1 MTIKPS
7 ISLSI
12 SVVCYNSPPDEVK
25 QLLESLLNAILYLG
39 QSQTLS
45 VTPIYLVDN
54 SDQTPL
60 SLDIFAEFGALCTEL
75 KVDLRHLYGQGNVG
89 YGRAHNLVLEKLDS
103 DYHLILNP
111 DVVLE
116 EAALLEAISFIN
128 YKRGIVMLSP
138 NAKDSLGAK
147 QYLCKR
153 YPSVFTLLVRG
164 FFPEFLRSLFRK
176 RLARYEMHELD
187 EKEVSE
193 DIPLVSGCFM
203 FVRTEALKE
212 VGGFDE
218 FYFLYFEDF
227 DLSIRI
233 GKLGKIAYAPNV
245 RIVHHGGN
253 AAKKGFRHLKMFI
266 QSGIRFFNKHGW
278 QLFKQS

>member
-1 MTIKPS
+1 VTIKPS

-25 QLLESLLNAILYLG
+25 KLLESLLKAIQYLG
-39 QSQTLS
+39 QSQHLS

-60 SLDIFAEFGALCTEL
+60 SLDIFADFGELCTEL
-75 KVDLRHLYGQGNVG
+75 KVDLRHLHGQGNVG

-103 DYHLILNP
+103 DCHLILNP

-116 EAALLEAISFIN
+116 EAALGEALNSIEDKSG
-128 YKRGIVMLSP
+128 RVMLSP
-138 NAKDSLGAK
+138 NAKNSSGGK

-153 YPSVFTLLVRG
+153 YPSVFILLVRG
-164 FFPEFLRSLFRK
+164 FFPDFLRRLFRK

-187 EKEVSE
+187 ENEISE
-193 DIPLVSGCFM
+193 NIPLVSGCFM

-212 VGGFDE
+212 AGGFDE
-218 FYFLYFEDF
+218 HYFLYFEDF

>member
-1 MTIKPS
+1 MPTKPS

-60 SLDIFAEFGALCTEL
+60 SLDTFAEFKMLCTEL
-75 KVDLRHLYGQGNVG
+75 KVDLRHLHGQGNIG
-89 YGRAHNLVLEKLDS
+89 YGQAHNLVLEKLDS
-103 DYHLILNP
+103 HYHLILNP
-111 DVVLE
+111 DVVVE
-116 EAALLEAISFIN
+116 ETALAEALSFIED
-128 YKRGIVMLSP
+128 KPSRIMLSP
-138 NAKDSLGAK
+138 RAKDSSGEK

-164 FFPEFLRSLFRK
+164 FFPEFLRRLFRK

-193 DIPLVSGCFM
+193 GILLVSGCFM

-212 VGGFDE
+212 AGGFDE
-218 FYFLYFEDF
+218 HYFLYFEDF

>member
-1 MTIKPS
+1 MPTKPS

-12 SVVCYNSPPDEVK
+12 SVVCYNSSPDEVR

-60 SLDIFAEFGALCTEL
+60 SLDIFAEFRALCTEL

-164 FFPEFLRSLFRK
+164 FFPEFLTRLFRK

-203 FVRTEALKE
+203 FVRTETLKE

-233 GKLGKIAYAPNV
+233 GKLGKIAYAPKV

>member
-1 MTIKPS
+1 MPTKPS

-39 QSQTLS
+39 QSQPLS

-60 SLDIFAEFGALCTEL
+60 SLDIFADFEGQCTEL
-75 KVDLRHLYGQGNVG
+75 KVDIRHLQGQGNVG
-89 YGRAHNLVLEKLDS
+89 YGRAHNLVIEKLDS

-116 EAALLEAISFIN
+116 EAALSEAINSLED
-128 YKRGIVMLSP
+128 KPGRVLLSP
-138 NAKDSLGAK
+138 SAKNNLGEK

-153 YPSVFTLLVRG
+153 YPSVFILGVRG
-164 FFPEFLRSLFRK
+164 FFPIFLRRLFRK
-176 RLARYEMHELD
+176 RLDRYEMQELD
-187 EKEVSE
+187 ENEISE
-193 DIPLVSGCFM
+193 NISLVSGCFM
-203 FVRTEALKE
+203 FVRTKALKE

-218 FYFLYFEDF
+218 HYFLYFEDF

-233 GKLGKIAYAPNV
+233 GKLGKVVYAPRV

-253 AAKKGFRHLKMFI
+253 AAGKGFHHLKMFI

-278 QLFKQS
+278 

>member
-1 MTIKPS
+1 VTIKPS

-12 SVVCYNSPPDEVK
+12 SVVCYNSPPDEVR
-25 QLLESLLNAILYLG
+25 QLLKPLLKAIQYLG
-39 QSQTLS
+39 QSQPLS

-60 SLDIFAEFGALCTEL
+60 SLDTFADFEGQCTEL
-75 KVDLRHLYGQGNVG
+75 KVDLRHLHGQGNVG
-89 YGRAHNLVLEKLDS
+89 YGQAHNLVLEKLHS
-103 DYHLILNP
+103 HYHLILNP
-111 DVVLE
+111 DVIVE
-116 EAALLEAISFIN
+116 EAALVEALNFIEDKPN
-128 YKRGIVMLSP
+128 RVMLSP
-138 NAKDSLGAK
+138 RAKDSSGEK

-153 YPSVFTLLVRG
+153 YPSVLTLLVRG
-164 FFPEFLRSLFRK
+164 FFPEFLRRFFRK
-176 RLARYEMHELD
+176 RLARYEMQELD

-193 DIPLVSGCFM
+193 GIPLVSGCFM
-203 FVRTEALKE
+203 FVRTEVLKE

-218 FYFLYFEDF
+218 LYFLYFEDF

-245 RIVHHGGN
+245 RIIHHGGN
-253 AAKKGFRHLKMFI
+253 ASKKGFRHLKMFI